1 MSEILST
8 TTAIRSA
15 HRFDVSRLETWLCA
29 RIHGFRGPPEVAQF
43 SGGQSNPT
51 YLLTTPAAK
60 YVLRRKP
67 PGTLLPSAHAIDRE
81 YRLLTALRGTGVPV
95 ADPYCYCDDASVIGS
110 EFYVM
115 SYVNGRVLWD
125 ARLPGMTPDE
135 RRAVFDEMNRVM
147 AALHTLDIDALG
159 LRDYGRTGS
168 YFERQ
173 VSRWTKQYCA
183 SQTHR
188 IESVERLIAWLPEHM
203 PTRETTALVH
213 GDFSLHN
220 MMFAPD
226 EPRIIAVLDWE
237 LSTLGDPF
245 ADFAYLCLAW
255 HMPSDG
261 GRGLGG
267 LSAAEIASLG
277 IPQESAFVSEYCR
290 RTGVEKVDA
299 REWNFYL
306 AYNFFRGAA
315 ILQGITKRA
324 LDGNASNEHA
334 LEFGQRAAVLA
345 DLGWTCAERAM
356 NVKTSRLI
364 AACTHKE
371 QHK

>member
-1 MSEILST
+1 MSEMLSNT
-8 TTAIRSA
+8 ATNTTAVRPA
-15 HRFDVSRLETWLCA
+15 HRFDVARLETWLRE
-29 RIHGFRGPPEVAQF
+29 RIDGFRGPLEVAQF

-51 YLLTTPAAK
+51 YLLSTPPAH

-81 YRLLTALRGTGVPV
+81 YRLLNALRGTQVPV
-95 ADPYCYCDDASVIGS
+95 AEPYCYCDDASVIGS

-115 SYVNGRVLWD
+115 GYVSGRVLWD
-125 ARLPGMTPDE
+125 ARLPGMTPGE
-135 RRAVFDEMNRVM
+135 RRAVFGEMNRVM
-147 AALHTLDIDALG
+147 AALHRLDIDALG
-159 LRDYGRTGS
+159 LRDYGRTGG

-173 VSRWTKQYCA
+173 VSRWTKQYRA
-183 SQTHR
+183 SETHR
-188 IESVERLIAWLPEHM
+188 IEAVERLVAWLPEHL

-220 MMFAPD
+220 LMFAPD
-226 EPRIIAVLDWE
+226 EPRVIAVLDWE

-245 ADFAYLCLAW
+245 ADFAYLCLVW
-255 HMPSDG
+255 HTPAGSAG
-261 GRGLGG
+261 ARGLAD
-267 LSAAEIASLG
+267 LRAADLDALG

-290 RTGVEKVDA
+290 RTGIEEVGT

-324 LDGNASNEHA
+324 LDGNASSEHA
-334 LEFGQRAAVLA
+334 FEFGQRATGMAE
-345 DLGWTCAERAM
+345 LGWACAERAM
-356 NVKTSRLI
+356 NVQAPR
-364 AACTHKE
+364 
-371 QHK
+371 